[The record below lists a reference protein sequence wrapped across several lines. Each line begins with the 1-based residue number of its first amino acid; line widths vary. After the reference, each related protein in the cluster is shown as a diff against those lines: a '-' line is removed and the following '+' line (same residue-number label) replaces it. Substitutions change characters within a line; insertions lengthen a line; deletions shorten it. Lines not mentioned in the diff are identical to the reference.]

1 MDNSYIAQVAPPSQ
15 GRGEI
20 VGDVATI
27 KGFEWIFKNV
37 TSVILGF
44 AGITLF
50 IMLIIGG
57 FSYITSAG
65 DPKKAEAAKN
75 TITYGIGG
83 LVLIALAY
91 LILLAI
97 ESLTGINLSVFRVWQ
112 P

>member
-1 MDNSYIAQVAPPSQ
+1 MMNQLTQIINPSQ
-15 GRGEI
+15 GRGE
-20 VGDVATI
+20 VVDGVATI
-27 KGFEWIFKNV
+27 KGFEWIFNNIV
-37 TSVILGF
+37 TVILGF
-44 AGITLF
+44 AGIALF
-50 IMLIIGG
+50 IMLIVGG
-57 FSYITSAG
+57 FGYITSAG

-97 ESLTGINLSVFRVWQ
+97 QSLTGINLSVFQIYQ